1 MKGAPMFRYLIFSL
15 VCIAAPSAALASL
28 FGPSVP
34 SVVRQAPS
42 AGILPPPSRVVGP
55 VPEAHWST
63 LSAGLPRGQRL
74 VQTLIGD
81 LDGDGKDEWVAIGE
95 PIGTADGVS
104 VAIFAPAAGRKPPS
118 LRFAQ
123 IFMDRGLAVAGAEIQ
138 YVRPVGNVV
147 ALVGAAPSR
156 AGDSRFRLEL
166 YGWNGTDFR
175 PLVPEEAEFR
185 SQGGFSIEPGESP
198 EEGDEIVVWSYV
210 PDPDE
215 LLYDFHH
222 YTWRR
227 WRFDGIRFVVE
238 SMTNHTGE
246 KVSDADAAGRAAGAK
261 KPDRRR
267 QIERVAEVP

>member
-1 MKGAPMFRYLIFSL
+1 MLRYVTLSL
-15 VCIAAPSAALASL
+15 LCIAAPSAAIASPL
-28 FGPSVP
+28 GAPA
-34 SVVRQAPS
+34 VRHAPS
-42 AGILPPPSRVVGP
+42 ASILPPPPRVVGP
-55 VPEAHWST
+55 VPEAHRPA

-95 PIGTADGVS
+95 PTGTADGVS
-104 VAIFAPAAGRKPPS
+104 IAIFAPPAGKKPPS

-123 IFMDRGLAVAGAEIQ
+123 ILMDRGLAVAGAEIQ
-138 YVRPVGNVV
+138 RVRPVGNVV
-147 ALVGAAPSR
+147 VLVGAAPSR
-156 AGDSRFRLEL
+156 AGDSRFRLEI

-185 SQGGFSIEPGESP
+185 SQGGFSIESGDQ
-198 EEGDEIVVWSYV
+198 GDEIVVWSYV

-238 SMTNHTGE
+238 SMTNHTEE
-246 KVSDADAAGRAAGAK
+246 KVADAEAAGRAAGATK
-261 KPDRRR
+261 ADRRR